1 MPYNK
6 DIRRLTVSLS
16 DNVDIGARL
25 VDWNSRWSMMGDF
38 VVCDLCIVS
47 WSVDEAAKPFVHL
60 PACSAVA
67 GGLYPW
73 RELADILSG
82 LPPTLN

>member
-1 MPYNK
+1 MSDRK
-6 DIRRLTVSLS
+6 DIRRTTVSTS
-16 DNVDIGARL
+16 VGDDVGARL
-25 VDWNSRWSMMGDF
+25 IEWNSRWSMMGDF
-38 VVCDLCIVS
+38 VVCDICLAS

-60 PACSAVA
+60 PACSSIA

-73 RELADILSG
+73 RELADILTG